1 MTPEQCTQVFE
12 AILEGKYSWACVLI
26 LKFAGYNPL
35 HYIPYRTYRRLLKE
49 NSSKSRSQEIQVASG
64 PIEADRQS
72 VGYASA
78 GYLTS
83 LQREQSTDRPQALIV

>member
-49 NSSKSRSQEIQVASG
+49 NSNKSRSRETQVAPG
-64 PIEADRQS
+64 AIDADCQS
-72 VGYASA
+72 VDYAAS
-78 GYLTS
+78 YLTS
-83 LQREQSTDRPQALIV
+83 LKREQPADRPQALVV